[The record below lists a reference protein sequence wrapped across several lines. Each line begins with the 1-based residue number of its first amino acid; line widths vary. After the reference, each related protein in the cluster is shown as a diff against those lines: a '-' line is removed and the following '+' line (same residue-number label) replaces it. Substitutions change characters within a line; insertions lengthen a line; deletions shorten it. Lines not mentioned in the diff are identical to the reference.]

1 MKPDHWT
8 KPGDHCADLP
18 SHQPAAV
25 PLPAPPAASIAG
37 LMPGKGPSMS
47 EESQSST
54 SANPPSSSLDEPSEE
69 RVLSRAERRAR
80 RRDSTPWLGGAILIV
95 LGLIFLAQ
103 NFGVATLN
111 NWWAIFI
118 LIPAVGAFS
127 AAWRK
132 YQAAGDRLTSDA
144 LGSLIGGLVLTAV
157 SLVFLF
163 NLKLGPNDNLLWPLL
178 LIVGGVAVLLQ
189 ALAR

>member
-1 MKPDHWT
+1 
-8 KPGDHCADLP
+8 
-18 SHQPAAV
+18 
-25 PLPAPPAASIAG
+25 
-37 LMPGKGPSMS
+37 MS
-47 EESQSST
+47 EELANDT
-54 SANPPSSSLDEPSEE
+54 SAQPADTAEAATEADPFKSRRE
-69 RVLSRAERRAR
+69 RRAERRSH
-80 RRDSTPWLGGAILIV
+80 RRDATPWLGGVILIV

-103 NFGVATLN
+103 NFGVATLD

-132 YQAAGDRLTSDA
+132 YQAAGASLTSDA
-144 LGSLIGGLVLTAV
+144 VGSLIGGLVLTAV

-163 NLKLGPNDNLLWPLL
+163 DLKLGTNGNLLWPLL

-189 ALAR
+189 TLAR